1 MLTIHGVSGSP
12 FVRKVQTALN
22 EKGVAFEQIP
32 VMPLGPRDEFMKISP
47 LGKIPVLQDGDF
59 TIPDS
64 SVILAYIERTHPK
77 PALYPA
83 DPQDFARALFCEEYA
98 DTKLVESAGPVFFN
112 RVVKAQLMKQE
123 SDEKLVKQKLT
134 QDLPPIFDYLES
146 QVRDGEWL
154 VGSGFSIADIAVAS
168 PFVNLQHA
176 GESVDA
182 GRWPK
187 LAAYLER
194 VHGRPSMKGL
204 IEQEKA
210 QFGAA

>member
-22 EKGVAFEQIP
+22 EKGVAFEQVP
-32 VMPLGPRDEFMKISP
+32 VMPMGPMEEFMKISP
-47 LGKIPVLQDGDF
+47 LGKIPVLEDGDF

-83 DPQDFARALFCEEYA
+83 DSQDFARALWYEEYA
-98 DTKLVESAGPVFFN
+98 DSKLVQCIGTVFFN
-112 RVVKAQLMKQE
+112 RVVKAQILKQE
-123 SDEKLVKQKLT
+123 SDEELVRQKLSEEA
-134 QDLPPIFDYLES
+134 PGIFDYLES

-154 VGSGFSIADIAVAS
+154 VGSGFTIADIAVAS

-176 GESVDA
+176 GERVDA

>member
-1 MLTIHGVSGSP
+1 MKLQIDRLAKLLDSDLSDVGQVSG
-12 FVRKVQTALN
+12 Q
-22 EKGVAFEQIP
+22 EK
-32 VMPLGPRDEFMKISP
+32 PLFFISAKTC
-47 LGKIPVLQDGDF
+47 G
-59 TIPDS
+59 
-64 SVILAYIERTHPK
+64 ILAQSLRRELA
-77 PALYPA
+77 ALE
-83 DPQDFARALFCEEYA
+83 CVG
-98 DTKLVESAGPVFFN
+98 TVFFN

-123 SDEKLVKQKLT
+123 SDEALVKKALSE
-134 QDLPPIFDYLES
+134 DAPGIFDYLES

-176 GESVDA
+176 GEGVDA

-187 LAAYLER
+187 LAAYVER

-210 QFGAA
+210 QFGSA